1 MHDNGAPFGSADVE
15 RAGGFMT
22 SRRNLLKLAGAGALA
37 VGAGALVAACSKP
50 SSSNGPAP
58 SSSAGSLVLPVS
70 TSFKVAT
77 GPGDNFI
84 LDAVNADQHQF
95 SKYNLDVPAFLLPTS
110 GVQGMQLLAAGGA
123 DGMVQDVVLTLG
135 SFANSQAGHRPVIIG
150 QRVPETTYSILVAP
164 GTWPDKTASFA
175 DRMKALK
182 GKRVGVTA
190 IGAGADIQL
199 RLALEAAGMAYT
211 DVTPLAVG
219 QPTPAIAQMKAN
231 RIDAYVG
238 ITWATTRLM
247 AALTGGSVL
256 ADFNEA
262 AAPDIL
268 RNQSVGAIVVRE
280 DFAQSHQDVAKA
292 WLAAQW
298 DGKDWVLA
306 NRAAAADL
314 LNKGSFN
321 GQALDICNQ
330 YISHFADALVPK
342 LQPMF
347 KVTKADLDF
356 MIDLAVKLG
365 TVKAGQ
371 VKYEDIVPAFARA

>member
-1 MHDNGAPFGSADVE
+1 MPENNAPFGSADVE
-15 RAGGFMT
+15 RAGGYMT
-22 SRRNLLKLAGAGALA
+22 SRRNLLKWAGAGALT
-37 VGAGALVAACSKP
+37 VGAGALLAACNKP

-58 SSSAGSLVLPVS
+58 TASAGSLVLPSS
-70 TSFKVAT
+70 TSFKIAT

-84 LDAVNADQHQF
+84 LDAVNMDQHQF

-123 DGMVQDVVLTLG
+123 DGMTQDVVLTLG
-135 SFANSQAGHRPVIIG
+135 TFANSQAGKRPVIIG

-164 GTWPDKTASFA
+164 GTWPDKSASFA
-175 DRMKALK
+175 DKMKALK

-256 ADFNEA
+256 MDFTDSGV
-262 AAPDIL
+262 PDIM
-268 RNQSVGAIVVRE
+268 RNQSVGAMVVRE

-292 WLAAQW
+292 WLAAQQ
-298 DGKDWVLA
+298 DAKDWVLA
-306 NRAAAADL
+306 NRDAAADL
-314 LNKGSFN
+314 LNKGTFN
-321 GQALDICNQ
+321 GQALDICKQ
-330 YISHFADALVPK
+330 YVSHFADSLAPK

-347 KVTKADLDF
+347 KVTKTDIDT
-356 MIDLAVKLG
+356 MINLAVKLG

-371 VKYEDIVPAFARA
+371 IKYEDIVPAFARA